1 MLNPCF
7 FFFLSLPP
15 LQARIPISSGFVQK
29 QREIPSSCFSRGEG
43 EAKNLRFFESKGMQ
57 KLHNDDQ
64 AIITR
69 LNVLKMCQKDKD
81 LMKVRLI
88 HAEVVEK
95 NLIKKNVCVATSLIT
110 TYSKYGA
117 VEEAREVFEKLPERD
132 VVSWSALISGY
143 VQHGYGRAALK
154 CFEKMQANGIY
165 PDAITYACSLK
176 ACGSIGAIDKGR
188 KIHSEID
195 RNGLLSKQ
203 NLTIGCALINMYSKC
218 GFLEKAQQVFDT
230 LPIHNSFT
238 WNALISGYAQCGE
251 FEDIISY
258 FDMMIQ
264 KGHKP
269 DPITFLSILNSCS
282 HAGLIEK
289 GQTYYHV
296 MAQVYGIIPNILH
309 YACFIDVLGRAG
321 QLDKVEAMILRIPFC
336 PNTGLWLSMLGSCKK
351 WCNADLGR
359 YAFKHVVEIE

>member
-1 MLNPCF
+1 MDY
-7 FFFLSLPP
+7 SLECTNQGRKKEIASSYSDDET
-15 LQARIPISSGFVQK
+15 QAS
-29 QREIPSSCFSRGEG
+29 
-43 EAKNLRFFESKGMQ
+43 
-57 KLHNDDQ
+57 
-64 AIITR
+64 
-69 LNVLKMCQKDKD
+69 
-81 LMKVRLI
+81 
-88 HAEVVEK
+88 
-95 NLIKKNVCVATSLIT
+95 
-110 TYSKYGA
+110 
-117 VEEAREVFEKLPERD
+117 VEETLGSFGESVPSIDSIASLLNKCTNQRLLLPSLWLHAHMHNMGLENHISLGNLLVSLLVEVGRIQEAQQLFDKLFYRNEC
-132 VVSWSALISGY
+132 SWNSLISGY
-143 VQHGYGRAALK
+143 VKHGEPHRALLLYHEMKKDDSLKPSMYTYVAL
-154 CFEKMQANGIY
+154 
-165 PDAITYACSLK
+165 LK
-176 ACGSIGAIDKGR
+176 ACANLKDSKRGCE
-188 KIHSEID
+188 IHSEITSKS
-195 RNGLLSKQ
+195 LLET
-203 NLTIGCALINMYSKC
+203 NVFIGSSLLHMYAQC

>member
-1 MLNPCF
+1 MLTIATIFVCLHKF
-7 FFFLSLPP
+7 VTIIESLDKGKKIHCQVKIDG
-15 LQARIPISSGFVQK
+15 LLEKDIGVGNTLLDMYAKCGAFVKAQ
-29 QREIPSSCFSRGEG
+29 
-43 EAKNLRFFESKGMQ
+43 
-57 KLHNDDQ
+57 
-64 AIITR
+64 
-69 LNVLKMCQKDKD
+69 
-81 LMKVRLI
+81 
-88 HAEVVEK
+88 
-95 NLIKKNVCVATSLIT
+95 
-110 TYSKYGA
+110 
-117 VEEAREVFEKLPERD
+117 EVFSELQLQD
-132 VVSWSALISGY
+132 MVSWNILIAGY
-143 VQHGYGRAALK
+143 VQQGHIEEAVKFFHRMQLMAICPDIVTFLSILRACGTIGTLEKGKQIHAQIHMIRDENLEKDISVGNALLDMYAK
-154 CFEKMQANGIY
+154 CGAIANAQELFEKI
-165 PDAITYACSLK
+165 
-176 ACGSIGAIDKGR
+176 
-188 KIHSEID
+188 
-195 RNGLLSKQ
+195 
-203 NLTIGCALINMYSKC
+203 
-218 GFLEKAQQVFDT
+218 
-230 LPIHNSFT
+230 PIPTTVS